1 MGRLDTRV
9 GDTPLRTVHER
20 IARRLLDR
28 NDEMPDRRPDDALVG
43 TYRPEAIDM
52 ARANWEH
59 RTFHEHRSAAV
70 FSNLLPQLMEAE
82 APMEVKTAVLRSSLD
97 ELRHAQLSAE
107 VVEFLGGEPVIE
119 GDLTPEL
126 PAKHEGVPPLE
137 RALRNTMFVGC
148 FSETLAVGMLTEE
161 RELCREPYIER
172 VIQQL
177 LSDETLHAR
186 VGWAYLQHVW
196 PSLDADA
203 RQRTTDYVPHAL
215 RFFEREMLSTT
226 KIGYVD
232 PQTRADARALGFSD
246 PQSAREIFDMT
257 IDEVIEP
264 RLREIGIEPGNW
276 RGVCD

>member
-9 GDTPLRTVHER
+9 TNSPLRTVHER
-20 IARRLLDR
+20 IAKRLLDR
-28 NDEMPDRRPDDALVG
+28 NDEEPDRRPDDALQG
-43 TYRPEAIDM
+43 TYRPEAIAL

-107 VVEFLGGEPVIE
+107 VVEFLGGEPVID
-119 GDLTPEL
+119 GDLTPEV
-126 PAKHEGVPPLE
+126 PARHEGVAPLE

-161 RELCREPYIER
+161 RDLCEEPYIRR

-177 LSDETLHAR
+177 LADETLHAR
-186 VGWAYLQHVW
+186 VGWVYLQQVW

-203 RQRTTDYVPHAL
+203 RQRTSDYVPYAL
-215 RFFEREMLSTT
+215 RFFEREMLATT
-226 KIGYVD
+226 TAGYID
-232 PQTRADARALGFSD
+232 PETRAHARALGFSD
-246 PQSAREIFDMT
+246 PRSAREIFDLT
-257 IDEVIEP
+257 LSEVIEP
-264 RLREIGIEPGNW
+264 RLREIGIDPGNW